1 MRIGSETIIF
11 NFNRADKR
19 GHEKS
24 FVILRPKCVENEI
37 ITTRGQIFRF
47 LSDDCNCTMHGMHGA
62 TQAQTDNDDTLALL
76 DCLGEG
82 AAAEEGGPL
91 REVCAKGVVEFLR
104 YAIKQTSKRQQVRAI
119 RGGRG

>member
-1 MRIGSETIIF
+1 
-11 NFNRADKR
+11 
-19 GHEKS
+19 
-24 FVILRPKCVENEI
+24 
-37 ITTRGQIFRF
+37 
-47 LSDDCNCTMHGMHGA
+47 MHGMHGA

-119 RGGRG
+119 GGGRG